1 MSSYGDKCYCRHMAT
16 IRVTRPD
23 DLGAALREA
32 RLAEG
37 ITQSALAQLV
47 GVSRQWLSAFE
58 MGAKSS
64 APLDMVMR
72 IVAALDVS
80 VTLSRPA
87 PPAPADEEEPV
98 DLDALL
104 DGVDA

>member
-1 MSSYGDKCYCRHMAT
+1 MT
-16 IRVTRPD
+16 TVRVTRPD
-23 DLGAALREA
+23 DLGVALRRA
-32 RLAEG
+32 RMDEG

-58 MGAKSS
+58 MGDKTS

-87 PPAPADEEEPV
+87 PPTPVDEEEPV
-98 DLDALL
+98 DLDALI
-104 DGVDA
+104 DGVDT